1 MKIYDRLY
9 KKMVFPQIIY
19 DLLDCPGL
27 LRLKEVRMANNP
39 FVAFPSF
46 STASRY
52 EHSLGVC
59 YLAGICADKLRLK
72 EKDKLELMIAALYH
86 DVGTPPFA
94 HAMEEVLQVKF
105 GFDHEVNLSNL
116 ITGKTNSFDQEL
128 AQIFFGS
135 SLKLRSV
142 CQQESAVKLG
152 IDVARIAKIAVG
164 SPDEVLSPI
173 LNSKGMD
180 LDNIDN
186 IFRAS
191 TAMGILDVD
200 GGEIAKAL
208 AKAFVISEDRVAYDW
223 QRYADQI
230 LYWQKVRDLQYT
242 AIFEST
248 EDFAY
253 QTMIK
258 EAINKLSIQDES
270 GIRLHKDLWRLTDHV
285 FTYEYLLKHSKSRDV
300 MTRVML
306 CKPYSCI
313 AILYIS
319 GKNTSKFINTH
330 LAQIE
335 QAASAYYDS
344 VIYPKDEF
352 EMLKSQLKPSSEQAL
367 SIIANFYP
375 DKRKREIDST
385 AIPGGGNSIPS
396 DQEKLDAALLGL
408 FTPHAANGY
417 STRLGDNGERKRIK
431 TVFRKGNLE
440 QLISSLQ
447 KDIFQNYYV
456 SVYRGDVDGKFAED
470 LGADQLGLF

>member
-1 MKIYDRLY
+1 MNIYDRLY
-9 KKMVFPQIIY
+9 KKMVFPKIIY

-46 STASRY
+46 STTSRY

-59 YLAGICADKLRLK
+59 YLAGICADKLQLK

-105 GFDHEVNLSNL
+105 GFDHEVNLFNL
-116 ITGKTNSFDQEL
+116 ITGKTDSFDQEL
-128 AQIFFGS
+128 AQIFCGS

-152 IDVARIAKIAVG
+152 IDVTRIAKIAVG

-191 TAMGILDVD
+191 TAMGILDIN
-200 GGEIAKAL
+200 GGELAKTL
-208 AKAFVISEDRVAYDW
+208 AKAFVISGDRVAYDW

-230 LYWQKVRDLQYT
+230 LYWQKIRDLQYT

-258 EAINKLSIQDES
+258 ESINKLSIQDES
-270 GIRLHKDLWRLTDHV
+270 EIKLHKDLWRLTDHV

-306 CKPYSCI
+306 CKPYNCI

-319 GKNTSKFINTH
+319 GRSTSKFINTH
-330 LAQIE
+330 LSQIE
-335 QAASAYYDS
+335 QVASSYYDS
-344 VIYPKDEF
+344 VIHPKDKPETP
-352 EMLKSQLKPSSEQAL
+352 KSKPSVGQTS

-375 DKRKREIDST
+375 DKRKREIDAT
-385 AIPGGGNSIPS
+385 AIPGGGDIPS
-396 DQEKLDAALLGL
+396 SNQESSDAALLGL

-417 STRLGDNGERKRIK
+417 STKLTDNGEKKRVK
-431 TVFRKGNLE
+431 TVFRKENLE
-440 QLISSLQ
+440 QLIYLLM
-447 KDIFQNYYV
+447 KKIFQNYHV
-456 SVYRGDVDGKFAED
+456 SVYRGDADGKFEED
-470 LGADQLGLF
+470 IGANQLGLF

>member
-9 KKMVFPQIIY
+9 KKMDFPKIIY

-59 YLAGICADKLRLK
+59 YLAGICADKLRLT

-116 ITGKTNSFDQEL
+116 ITGKTDSFDQEL
-128 AQIFFGS
+128 AQIFCGS

-152 IDVARIAKIAVG
+152 IDVTRIAKIAIG

-200 GGEIAKAL
+200 GGEIAQTL
-208 AKAFVISEDRVAYDW
+208 AKAFVISGDKVAYDW

-270 GIRLHKDLWRLTDHV
+270 GIRLDKDLWRSTDYE
-285 FTYEYLLKHSKSRDV
+285 FTYKYLLKHSKSRDI
-300 MTRVML
+300 MNRVML

-313 AILYIS
+313 AILYVF
-319 GKNTSKFINTH
+319 GKNTSQFINTH
-330 LAQIE
+330 LVQIE
-335 QAASAYYDS
+335 RTASAYYDS
-344 VIYPKDEF
+344 VIHPKDN
-352 EMLKSQLKPSSEQAL
+352 LKTPKSQSTDELPPS
-367 SIIANFYP
+367 IVANFYP
-375 DKRKREIDST
+375 DKRKREIDS
-385 AIPGGGNSIPS
+385 AVIPGDSKSSHSG
-396 DQEKLDAALLGL
+396 QEKLDAALLGL

-417 STRLGDNGERKRIK
+417 STKHGDNGEKKRIK
-431 TVFRKGNLE
+431 TVFRKENLE
-440 QLISSLQ
+440 QLICFLGENV
-447 KDIFQNYYV
+447 FQDYHI
-456 SVYRGDVDGKFAED
+456 SIYRGDVDGKFAED
-470 LGADQLGLF
+470 VGADQLGLF

>member
-9 KKMVFPQIIY
+9 KEMVFPKIIC

-105 GFDHEVNLSNL
+105 DFDHEMNLFNL
-116 ITGKTNSFDQEL
+116 ITGKTDSFDQEL
-128 AQIFFGS
+128 AQIFCGY

-152 IDVARIAKIAVG
+152 IDVTRIAKIAVG

-200 GGEIAKAL
+200 GGEIAKTL
-208 AKAFVISEDRVAYDW
+208 AKAFVLSQNRVSYDW
-223 QRYADQI
+223 QQYADQI

-258 EAINKLSIQDES
+258 EAINKLSIQDGSEI
-270 GIRLHKDLWRLTDHV
+270 GLDKNLWRLTDHM
-285 FTYEYLLKHSKSRDV
+285 FTYEYLLKHSKSRNI

-306 CKPYSCI
+306 CKPYSCV
-313 AILYIS
+313 AILYVS
-319 GKNTSKFINTH
+319 GRNTSKFINTH
-330 LAQIE
+330 LEQIE
-335 QAASAYYDS
+335 RAASTYYDLI
-344 VIYPKDEF
+344 IYPKDG
-352 EMLKSQLKPSSEQAL
+352 LKRPKSKPSDGETPSVV
-367 SIIANFYP
+367 ANFYP
-375 DKRKREIDST
+375 DKRKREIDTT
-385 AIPGGGNSIPS
+385 AIPGGSKSLHSG
-396 DQEKLDAALLGL
+396 QEKLDAALLGL
-408 FTPHAANGY
+408 FTPYAANGY
-417 STRLGDNGERKRIK
+417 FTKRGDHGEKKRIK
-431 TVFRKGNLE
+431 TVFRKENLE
-440 QLISSLQ
+440 QLICFLREN
-447 KDIFQNYYV
+447 IFHDYHV
-456 SVYRGDVDGKFAED
+456 SIYRGDVDGKFEEKAR
-470 LGADQLGLF
+470 ADQLGLF

>member
-1 MKIYDRLY
+1 MNIYDRLY
-9 KKMVFPQIIY
+9 KKMAFPKIIY

-27 LRLKEVRMANNP
+27 LRLKEIRMANNP

-46 STASRY
+46 STVSRY

-59 YLAGICADKLRLK
+59 YLAGICADKLRLN

-105 GFDHEVNLSNL
+105 GFDHEVNLFNL
-116 ITGKTNSFDQEL
+116 ITGKTDSFDQEL
-128 AQIFFGS
+128 AQIFCGY

-142 CQQESAVKLG
+142 CQQECAVKLG
-152 IDVARIAKIAVG
+152 IDVTRIAKIAVG

-191 TAMGILDVD
+191 TAMGILDTD
-200 GGEIAKAL
+200 GGEIAKTL
-208 AKAFVISEDRVAYDW
+208 AKAFVISEDRVTYDR
-223 QRYADQI
+223 QRYDDQI

-258 EAINKLSIQDES
+258 ESINKLSIQDES
-270 GIRLHKDLWRLTDHV
+270 GIKLNKDLWRLTDHV
-285 FTYEYLLKHSKSRDV
+285 FTYEYLLKHSESRDI

-319 GKNTSKFINTH
+319 GRNTSKFINTH
-330 LAQIE
+330 LSQIE
-335 QAASAYYDS
+335 QVASAYYDS
-344 VIYPKDEF
+344 VIHPKDKF
-352 EMLKSQLKPSSEQAL
+352 EAPKSQPSIGQTS

-375 DKRKREIDST
+375 DKRKREIDAT
-385 AIPGGGNSIPS
+385 AIPGGGDTPS
-396 DQEKLDAALLGL
+396 SNQGSLDAALLGL

-417 STRLGDNGERKRIK
+417 STKLADNGEKKRVK
-431 TVFRKGNLE
+431 TVFRKENLE
-440 QLISSLQ
+440 HLICSLVEN
-447 KDIFQNYYV
+447 IFQNYHV
-456 SVYRGDVDGKFAED
+456 SVYRGDVDGKFEED
-470 LGADQLGLF
+470 IESDQLGFF

>member
-9 KKMVFPQIIY
+9 KKMVFPKIIY

-94 HAMEEVLQVKF
+94 HAMEEVLQAKF

-116 ITGKTNSFDQEL
+116 ITGKTDSFDQEL
-128 AQIFFGS
+128 AQIFCGS

-142 CQQESAVKLG
+142 CQQESAVTLG
-152 IDVARIAKIAVG
+152 IDVTRIAKIAVG
-164 SPDEVLSPI
+164 SPDETLSPI

-200 GGEIAKAL
+200 GGEIAKTL
-208 AKAFVISEDRVAYDW
+208 AKAFVISEDQIAYDW

-253 QTMIK
+253 QAMIK
-258 EAINKLSIQDES
+258 EAINKLSIPDES
-270 GIRLHKDLWRLTDHV
+270 GIRLDKGLWRLTDYV
-285 FTYEYLLKHSKSRDV
+285 FTYEYLLKHSQSREI

-306 CKPYSCI
+306 CKPYNCI
-313 AILYIS
+313 AILYVS
-319 GKNTSKFINTH
+319 GRNTSKFINTH

-335 QAASAYYDS
+335 RSVSVYYNS
-344 VIYPKDEF
+344 VIHPEDGPGT
-352 EMLKSQLKPSSEQAL
+352 LKSQPQQSGRQSP

-375 DKRKREIDST
+375 DKRKREIDFT
-385 AIPGGGNSIPS
+385 AIPGGGNGRHSG
-396 DQEKLDAALLGL
+396 QENLDAALLGL
-408 FTPHAANGY
+408 FTPHTANGY
-417 STRLGDNGERKRIK
+417 STKWGDNGEKKRIK
-431 TVFRKGNLE
+431 TVFRKENLE
-440 QLISSLQ
+440 QLICLLSEN
-447 KDIFQNYYV
+447 IFHDYHV
-456 SVYRGDVDGKFAED
+456 SIYRGDVDGKFAED
-470 LGADQLGLF
+470 VGADQLGLF

>member
-9 KKMVFPQIIY
+9 KEMAFPKIIC

-46 STASRY
+46 STTSRY

-94 HAMEEVLQVKF
+94 HAMEEVLQAKF
-105 GFDHEVNLSNL
+105 GFNHEVNLFNL
-116 ITGKTNSFDQEL
+116 ITGKTDNFDQEL
-128 AQIFFGS
+128 AQIFCGY

-142 CQQESAVKLG
+142 CQQKSAVKLG
-152 IDVARIAKIAVG
+152 IDVTRIAKIAVG

-191 TAMGILDVD
+191 TAMGILNVD
-200 GGEIAKAL
+200 GGEIAKNL
-208 AKAFVISEDRVAYDW
+208 AKAFVISQDRVSYDW
-223 QRYADQI
+223 QQYADQI

-258 EAINKLSIQDES
+258 EAINKLSIQDGSEI
-270 GIRLHKDLWRLTDHV
+270 GLDKNLWRLTDHV
-285 FTYEYLLKHSKSRDV
+285 FTYEYLLKHSKSRNI

-306 CKPYSCI
+306 CKPYNCV
-313 AILYIS
+313 AILYVS
-319 GKNTSKFINTH
+319 GRNTSKFINTH

-335 QAASAYYDS
+335 RTASAYYDLI
-344 VIYPKDEF
+344 IYPKNGLERPRP
-352 EMLKSQLKPSSEQAL
+352 KPSDGETP
-367 SIIANFYP
+367 SIVANFYP
-375 DKRKREIDST
+375 DKRKREIDSI
-385 AIPGGGNSIPS
+385 AIPGGSKSLHSG
-396 DQEKLDAALLGL
+396 QEKMDAALLGL
-408 FTPHAANGY
+408 FTPYGANGY
-417 STRLGDNGERKRIK
+417 FTKRGDHGEKKRIK
-431 TVFRKGNLE
+431 TVFRKENLE
-440 QLISSLQ
+440 QLICFLGEN
-447 KDIFQNYYV
+447 IFHDYHV
-456 SVYRGDVDGKFAED
+456 SIYRGDVDGKFEEEAR
-470 LGADQLGLF
+470 ADQLGFF

>member
-9 KKMVFPQIIY
+9 KEMTFPKIIY

-59 YLAGICADKLRLK
+59 YLAGICADKLRLNT
-72 EKDKLELMIAALYH
+72 KDKLELMIAALYH

-94 HAMEEVLQVKF
+94 HAMEEVLQAKF

-116 ITGKTNSFDQEL
+116 ITGKTDSFDQEL
-128 AQIFFGS
+128 AQIFCGS

-142 CQQESAVKLG
+142 CQQESAVRLG
-152 IDVARIAKIAVG
+152 LNVARIAKIAIG
-164 SPDEVLSPI
+164 SPEEVLSPM

-200 GGEIAKAL
+200 GGKL
-208 AKAFVISEDRVAYDW
+208 AKSLAQAFVISNDRVEYDW
-223 QRYADQI
+223 QQYANQI

-242 AIFEST
+242 AIFESI

-270 GIRLHKDLWRLTDHV
+270 GIKLSKDLWRLTDHV
-285 FTYEYLLKHSKSRDV
+285 FTYEYLLRHSKSRDI

-313 AILYIS
+313 AVLYIS

-330 LAQIE
+330 LSQIE
-335 QAASAYYDS
+335 RVASEYYDS
-344 VIYPKDEF
+344 VIRPKDT
-352 EMLKSQLKPSSEQAL
+352 LGASRPQQRVEQTP

-375 DKRKREIDST
+375 DKRKREINNT
-385 AIPGGGNSIPS
+385 VIPGGGNVSFTSRERS
-396 DQEKLDAALLGL
+396 DASLLGL

-417 STRLGDNGERKRIK
+417 STKLGENGEKKRVK
-431 TVFRKGNLE
+431 TVFRKENLE
-440 QLISSLQ
+440 QLICFLGRN
-447 KDIFQNYYV
+447 IFRNYHV
-456 SVYRGDVDGKFAED
+456 SVYRGDADGKFEED
-470 LGADQLGLF
+470 VGANQLGLF

>member
-9 KKMVFPQIIY
+9 KEMVFPKIIY

-46 STASRY
+46 STTSRY

-116 ITGKTNSFDQEL
+116 ITGKTDSFDQEL

-142 CQQESAVKLG
+142 CQQENAVKLG
-152 IDVARIAKIAVG
+152 IDVTRIAKIAVG

-191 TAMGILDVD
+191 TAMGILDTD
-200 GGEIAKAL
+200 GGEIAQTL
-208 AKAFVISEDRVAYDW
+208 AKAFAISEGKVVYDW
-223 QRYADQI
+223 QQYADQI

-258 EAINKLSIQDES
+258 EAINNLSIQDES
-270 GIRLHKDLWRLTDHV
+270 GIRLDKDLWRLTDHV
-285 FTYEYLLKHSKSRDV
+285 FTYEYLLKHSKSRDI
-300 MTRVML
+300 MTRVIL

-313 AILYIS
+313 AILYVS
-319 GKNTSKFINTH
+319 GRNTSKFINTH

-335 QAASAYYDS
+335 RVASAYYDS
-344 VIYPKDEF
+344 VIHPKDGLEVPNPQ
-352 EMLKSQLKPSSEQAL
+352 SRSSGRQPT

-375 DKRKREIDST
+375 DKRKREIDSI
-385 AIPGGGNSIPS
+385 AIPGGRKILPGSLK
-396 DQEKLDAALLGL
+396 KLDAALLGL
-408 FTPHAANGY
+408 FTPYAVNGY
-417 STRLGDNGERKRIK
+417 STKLGDNGEKKRIK
-431 TVFRKGNLE
+431 TVFRKENLE
-440 QLISSLQ
+440 QLICFLGENL
-447 KDIFQNYYV
+447 FQDYHL
-456 SVYRGDVDGKFAED
+456 SVYRGDADGKFAED
-470 LGADQLGLF
+470 AGTNQLGLF

>member
-9 KKMVFPQIIY
+9 KKMVFPKIIY

-46 STASRY
+46 STTSRY

-59 YLAGICADKLRLK
+59 YLAGICADKLRLT

-116 ITGKTNSFDQEL
+116 ITGKTDSFDQEL
-128 AQIFFGS
+128 AQIFCGS

-152 IDVARIAKIAVG
+152 IDVTRIAKIAVG

-186 IFRAS
+186 VFRAS
-191 TAMGILDVD
+191 TAMGILDTD
-200 GGEIAKAL
+200 GGEIAKTL

-242 AIFEST
+242 AIFESM

-258 EAINKLSIQDES
+258 ESINKLSIQDES
-270 GIRLHKDLWRLTDHV
+270 GIKLEKDLWRLTDHV
-285 FTYEYLLKHSKSRDV
+285 FTYEYLLKHSKSRDI

-313 AILYIS
+313 TVLYIS
-319 GKNTSKFINTH
+319 GRNTSKFINTH
-330 LAQIE
+330 LSQIGQVVSE
-335 QAASAYYDS
+335 YYDS
-344 VIYPKDEF
+344 VIHPEYKL
-352 EMLKSQLKPSSEQAL
+352 EMPKSQPNAGQSP

-375 DKRKREIDST
+375 DKRKREIDDT
-385 AIPGGGNSIPS
+385 AVPGGGKVVPS
-396 DQEKLDAALLGL
+396 GQKKTDAALLGL

-417 STRLGDNGERKRIK
+417 STRLGDSGERKRIK
-431 TVFRKGNLE
+431 TVFRKENLE
-440 QLISSLQ
+440 QLICLLQ
-447 KDIFQNYYV
+447 KNVFQDYHV

-470 LGADQLGLF
+470 FGADQLGLF

>member
-1 MKIYDRLY
+1 MNIYDRLY
-9 KKMVFPQIIY
+9 KKMVFPKIIY

-59 YLAGICADKLRLK
+59 YLAGICADKLQLK

-94 HAMEEVLQVKF
+94 HAMEEVLQAKF
-105 GFDHEVNLSNL
+105 GFDHEVNLFNL
-116 ITGKTNSFDQEL
+116 ITGKTDSFDQEL
-128 AQIFFGS
+128 AQIFCGS

-152 IDVARIAKIAVG
+152 IDVTRIAKIAVG

-191 TAMGILDVD
+191 TAMGILDTD
-200 GGEIAKAL
+200 GGELAKTL
-208 AKAFVISEDRVAYDW
+208 AKAFVISGDRVAYDW
-223 QRYADQI
+223 QRYTDQI

-258 EAINKLSIQDES
+258 ESINKLSVQDES
-270 GIRLHKDLWRLTDHV
+270 GIKLDKDLWRLTDHI
-285 FTYEYLLKHSKSRDV
+285 FTYEYLLKHSKSRDI

-319 GKNTSKFINTH
+319 GRNTSKFINTH
-330 LAQIE
+330 LSQIG
-335 QAASAYYDS
+335 QVASAYYDS
-344 VIYPKDEF
+344 VIHPKDKLETS
-352 EMLKSQLKPSSEQAL
+352 KAQPSVGQAP

-375 DKRKREIDST
+375 DKRKREIDAT
-385 AIPGGGNSIPS
+385 AIPGGGDAPS
-396 DQEKLDAALLGL
+396 SNPEGSDAALLGL

-417 STRLGDNGERKRIK
+417 STKLADNGEKKRVK
-431 TVFRKGNLE
+431 TVFRKENLE
-440 QLISSLQ
+440 QLIYSLIEN
-447 KDIFQNYYV
+447 IFQNYHV
-456 SVYRGDVDGKFAED
+456 SVYRGDVDGKFEED
-470 LGADQLGLF
+470 IEANQLGLF

>member
-1 MKIYDRLY
+1 MKIFDRLY
-9 KKMVFPQIIY
+9 KKMVFPKIIY

-46 STASRY
+46 STTSRY

-59 YLAGICADKLRLK
+59 YLAGICADKLWLK

-94 HAMEEVLQVKF
+94 HAMEEVLQAKF

-116 ITGKTNSFDQEL
+116 ITGKTDSFDQEL
-128 AQIFFGS
+128 AQIFCGS

-152 IDVARIAKIAVG
+152 IDVTRIAKIAVG

-191 TAMGILDVD
+191 TAMGILDAD
-200 GGEIAKAL
+200 GGELAKTL
-208 AKAFVISEDRVAYDW
+208 AKAFVVSGDRVAYDW
-223 QRYADQI
+223 QQYADQI

-270 GIRLHKDLWRLTDHV
+270 GIKLDKDLWRLTDHV
-285 FTYEYLLKHSKSRDV
+285 FTYEYLLKHSKSRDI

-319 GKNTSKFINTH
+319 GRNTSKFINTH
-330 LAQIE
+330 LSQIE

-344 VIYPKDEF
+344 VIHPKDKLETP
-352 EMLKSQLKPSSEQAL
+352 KSQASVGQTP

-375 DKRKREIDST
+375 DKRKREIDTT
-385 AIPGGGNSIPS
+385 AIPGAGNTPPS
-396 DQEKLDAALLGL
+396 SQENLDAALLGL
-408 FTPHAANGY
+408 FTPHATNGY
-417 STRLGDNGERKRIK
+417 STKLGDNGEKKRVK
-431 TVFRKGNLE
+431 TVFRKENLE
-440 QLISSLQ
+440 QLICFLG
-447 KDIFQNYYV
+447 KNIFQNYHV
-456 SVYRGDVDGKFAED
+456 SAYRGDVDGKFEKDA
-470 LGADQLGLF
+470 GADQLGLF

>member
-1 MKIYDRLY
+1 MNIYDRLY
-9 KKMVFPQIIY
+9 KKMVFPKIIY

-59 YLAGICADKLRLK
+59 YLAGICADKLRLQ

-105 GFDHEVNLSNL
+105 GFDHEVNLFNL
-116 ITGKTNSFDQEL
+116 ITGRTDSFDQEL
-128 AQIFFGS
+128 AQIFCGS

-152 IDVARIAKIAVG
+152 IDVTRIAKIAVG

-173 LNSKGMD
+173 LNSRGMD

-191 TAMGILDVD
+191 TAMGILDTN
-200 GGEIAKAL
+200 GGEFAKTL
-208 AKAFVISEDRVAYDW
+208 AKAFVISGNRVVYDW
-223 QRYADQI
+223 KRYTDQI
-230 LYWQKVRDLQYT
+230 SYWQKVRDLQYT
-242 AIFEST
+242 AIFGST

-270 GIRLHKDLWRLTDHV
+270 GIKLDKDLWRLTDHV
-285 FTYEYLLKHSKSRDV
+285 FTYEYLLKHSKSRDI
-300 MTRVML
+300 MSRVML

-319 GKNTSKFINTH
+319 GRNTSKFINAN
-330 LAQIE
+330 LSQIE
-335 QAASAYYDS
+335 QVASAYYNS
-344 VIYPKDEF
+344 VIHPRSKIETP
-352 EMLKSQLKPSSEQAL
+352 KSQLSISQTP

-375 DKRKREIDST
+375 DKRKREIDAI
-385 AIPGGGNSIPS
+385 AIPGGGDVPLGS
-396 DQEKLDAALLGL
+396 QERSDAALLGL
-408 FTPHAANGY
+408 FSPYAANGY
-417 STRLGDNGERKRIK
+417 STKLADDGEKRRVK
-431 TVFRKGNLE
+431 TVFRKENLG
-440 QLISSLQ
+440 QLICALVEN
-447 KDIFQNYYV
+447 IFQNYHV
-456 SVYRGDVDGKFAED
+456 SVYKGDVDGKFEED
-470 LGADQLGLF
+470 IESDQLGLF